1 MPINT
6 SRYRR
11 TVEWDGP
18 KKPARK
24 PVFNDGSGWRK
35 RFYVLLIA
43 AAAVVLVLGAALAYV
58 LWTNRDTAPKA
69 TTNTTSTASDVS
81 SWTKSE
87 NASVGVTFLYPPEWK
102 LTQNTTQS
110 DLDLLNVSIAG
121 TGSNG
126 ATATVK
132 VDVIKDASSLSLADW
147 VKQFGPKDIQT
158 ESSTVAGESALLAKF
173 SNAETG
179 EAQNVYYVLKNSNVY
194 VFDLYQSA
202 KDTTLQQQLKDFADN
217 IFFSSASQ
225 TPSTSEATPTP
236 AATTTQKL
244 LVNTV
249 ASSFNDEFSTYSAD
263 GTGKTLLFS
272 DKDESVYLKGNA
284 EVLSKSGTNSL
295 VGFFGKSGSTSKDGI
310 YSIPLNSDAQLQ
322 EIVSGVTPGLVRVS
336 RDGSTIGYLDGAKGT
351 SKKIVLVSATGDK
364 IATITAP
371 KAVQYFA
378 LSSDGKQVAYVT
390 TTSSAIVIVSQS
402 GETARTLQGFITAN
416 IYSFDWVAAEG
427 VGDAIAFVSDGTKY
441 TNKAELYYI
450 DGFDSS
456 GKTSAKIKRLSA
468 DSVAQDSPRLNSNGT
483 KVAYQSYT
491 SGTSGKSSVW
501 VIDPD
506 GKNDTSIVKSGN
518 NTITGWITIAE

>member
-24 PVFNDGSGWRK
+24 PVFDDGSGWRRK
-35 RFYVLLIA
+35 FYILLIA
-43 AAAVVLVLGAALAYV
+43 AVAVVLVLGSVLGWV
-58 LWTNRDTAPKA
+58 LWKNRSSKPATNSTD
-69 TTNTTSTASDVS
+69 TSTDTSEVS

-87 NASVGVTFLYPPEWK
+87 NASVGITFLYPPDWK
-102 LTQNTTQS
+102 LTQNKTQS
-110 DLDLLNVSIAG
+110 DLDILNVSIAG
-121 TGSNG
+121 TGSAG

-132 VDVIKDASSLSLADW
+132 VDVIKDASNLSLVDW

-158 ESSTVAGESALLAKF
+158 ASSRVAGETALLAQF

-179 EAQNVYYVLKNSNVY
+179 EEQNVYYVLKNNNVY

-202 KDTTLQQQLKDFADN
+202 KDTKLQQQLKDFSNN
-217 IFFSSASQ
+217 ITFTTASTTQ
-225 TPSTSEATPTP
+225 PTTETPTTP
-236 AATTTQKL
+236 ATTTTQKL

-249 ASSFNDEFSTYSAD
+249 ASSFNDEFSTYAAD

-272 DKDESVYLKGNA
+272 DKDAPVYLKGNA
-284 EVLSKSGTNSL
+284 EVFSKNGANTL
-295 VGFFGKSGSTSKDGI
+295 VGYFGKSGSTSKDGV
-310 YSIPLNSDAQLQ
+310 YSIPLNSDAGLQ
-322 EIVSGVTPGLVRVS
+322 EVVSGVTPGLVRVS

-364 IATITAP
+364 IATITTP

-390 TTSSAIVIVSQS
+390 ITSAAIVIASQS
-402 GETARTLQGFITAN
+402 GATARTLEGFVTAN
-416 IYSFDWVAAEG
+416 IYSFDWITVEG
-427 VGDAIAFVSDGTKY
+427 AGDAITFVSDGTRY

-450 DGFDSS
+450 DGFDSN

-468 DSVAQDSPRLNSNGT
+468 DSVAQDSPRFNSNAT
-483 KVAYQSYT
+483 KIAYQSYT
-491 SGTSGKSSVW
+491 SGTSGKSSIW
-501 VIDPD
+501 VIGPD
-506 GKNDTSIVKSGN
+506 AKNDTSIAKSAN
-518 NTITGWITIAE
+518 NLLVGWISE